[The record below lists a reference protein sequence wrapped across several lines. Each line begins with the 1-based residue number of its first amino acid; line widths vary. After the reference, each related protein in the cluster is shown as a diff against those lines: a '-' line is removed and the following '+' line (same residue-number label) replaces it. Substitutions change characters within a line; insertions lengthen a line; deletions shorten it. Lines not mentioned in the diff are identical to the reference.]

1 MKLSGTENAQK
12 VLVAASFKFCKHSIE
27 SVPCCDNKYFHWFMG
42 CFITFYVW
50 NNFKLN
56 MHHENGY
63 FYGFFWICSGE
74 SATDLSS
81 SAPTN
86 VDRETLLQV

>member
-1 MKLSGTENAQK
+1 MKLSFTENAQK
-12 VLVAASFKFCKHSIE
+12 VLVAASSKFCKHSIE

-50 NNFKLN
+50 NNSKLN
-56 MHHENGY
+56 MHHEKEYLCG
-63 FYGFFWICSGE
+63 GFWICSGE
-74 SATDLSS
+74 SATVPSS